1 MVRFKGHAMGMAEF
15 METFLWIVDK
25 DMELVRLRPNRG
37 QRRLLEEVERAR
49 AEGRPVRIDVLK
61 ARQIGYSTAI
71 AAMNFAEWLTR
82 PYARIAV
89 IADVKDHAANIFR
102 MYRTFYDNLNR
113 FWGEGAMDEIERASK
128 LGKRD
133 PRDLR
138 PELGMTRAGQ
148 TMVNAENRA
157 SLEVV
162 VEGEGAGRSGTY
174 LSVHLSECAFF
185 SDLRRTLNAVSNAVS
200 LKNRESMIFLE
211 TTANGF
217 NEFKNKWDV
226 DVGSPEGIYR
236 AVFTPWFENPEYA
249 MDVPP
254 RGLPL
259 MEEWMYRKLKEHPE
273 VGDRQAAWYWA
284 KYLEGGKD
292 RELLMQEYPWDP
304 SDAFVS
310 TGGSVFDAQLIAKRK
325 DEVSADRTRERYGRF
340 SCRWEWSADG
350 SSITAG
356 DVGFVE
362 EPGGCVRILEE
373 PVEGHPYVLTIDP
386 NMGGDDYAAAVV
398 RDNSTLRQAAVLRD
412 RRIPPDELA
421 RQAYCLG
428 CWYNTA
434 LVSSEVNV
442 VQIVE
447 DYLVKARYPRLYM
460 AQDTVVQDSG
470 QRVSSSFGHRTTAQ
484 NRQFMIDSEKVSF
497 RNDPSTVTDY
507 DTLTEMEGFQMRRR
521 TADGPLKAQ
530 AANGF
535 HDDLV
540 MALVAFWLVRGQMG
554 SVPSPEYARTNPA
567 AGGSE
572 GAGRQGRAENPLDW
586 IY

>member
-1 MVRFKGHAMGMAEF
+1 
-15 METFLWIVDK
+15 
-25 DMELVRLRPNRG
+25 MELVRLRLNKG
-37 QRRLLEEVERAR
+37 QRRLIEEVEETRR
-49 AEGRPVRIDVLK
+49 EGKPVRVDVLK
-61 ARQIGYSTAI
+61 ARQIGYSTVI
-71 AAMNFAEWLTR
+71 AAMNFTEWLTR

-89 IADVKDHAANIFR
+89 IADIKDHAANIFR

-113 FWGEGAMDEIERASK
+113 FWGEEAMDEIERASK

-148 TMVNAENRA
+148 TMVNAENKA

-185 SDLRRTLNAVSNAVS
+185 DDLRRTLNAVSNAVS
-200 LKNRESMIFLE
+200 LKNPESMIFLE

-226 DVGSPEGIYR
+226 DVGNPEGIYR
-236 AVFTPWFENPEYA
+236 AVFTPWYENPEYS
-249 MDVPP
+249 MELPP
-254 RGLPL
+254 KGLPV
-259 MEEWMYRKLKEHPE
+259 MEEWMYRKLKEHPK
-273 VGDRQAAWYWA
+273 VSDSQAMWYWT

-292 RELLMQEYPWDP
+292 KELLMQEYPWDP
-304 SDAFVS
+304 SDAFIA
-310 TGGSVFDAQLIAKRK
+310 TGGSVFDPSLVAKRK
-325 DEVSADRTRERYGRF
+325 DEVSADRTKERYGRF
-340 SCRWEWSADG
+340 SCRWDYSEDG
-350 SSITAG
+350 NTIAVSDI
-356 DVGFVE
+356 DFIE
-362 EPGGCVRILEE
+362 EPGGVVRILEE
-373 PVEGHPYVLTIDP
+373 PMENHPYVVTIDP
-386 NMGGDDYAAAVV
+386 NMGGDDYAAIVV
-398 RDNSTLRQAAVLRD
+398 RDNTTLREAAVLQD
-412 RRIPPDELA
+412 KKIPPDELA
-421 RQAYCLG
+421 RQAYCIG

-434 LVSSEVNV
+434 LISSETNV

-460 AQDTVVQDSG
+460 SQDTVVQDASL
-470 QRVSSSFGHRTTAQ
+470 RISSSFGHRTTVQ

-497 RNDPSTVTDY
+497 RNDPRTITDY

-521 TADGPLKAQ
+521 TADGPMKAQ
-530 AANGF
+530 AANGY

-540 MALVAFWLVRGQMG
+540 MALVAFWLVRSQIG
-554 SVPSPEYARTNPA
+554 SVPSSEYSKSLV
-567 AGGSE
+567 GGEKADDRRRDDGS
-572 GAGRQGRAENPLDW
+572 GSVKGGDNPLDW